1 MQKPVA
7 ARWMPS
13 LGQTRGVARPTGCG
27 RAHAGVGWQRSIAW
41 SRSLRA
47 GGGAAARRRGG
58 AAARRLKAGRDGG
71 CHRIAQGRR
80 TPLPPCLVSGAV
92 HASGAM
98 PPCQPARAIPRAFS
112 VSSTAKRTKST
123 RPHAPKVCLSSASSA
138 SKGRLPTKTRHE
150 LHACV
155 AGGAG
160 LQWHPHAHGLW
171 LRSSSGLGLGAG
183 DRAPGR
189 ARLELGPGL
198 GFGPR
203 C

>member
-1 MQKPVA
+1 MVVRHAEACGGAVDAIFGADTRRGA
-7 ARWMPS
+7 AHGLR
-13 LGQTRGVARPTGCG
+13 ARPRG
-27 RAHAGVGWQRSIAW
+27 RGLAEEYSVVPIAPG
-41 SRSLRA
+41 R
-47 GGGAAARRRGG
+47 RRRGG